1 MRYLIVPEILYIILL
16 LGSLLLSFASVVM
29 VIRGIIKGNSKQ
41 YFIKWGIIFVVSL
54 IIHLST
60 RTGVIVANTMIGG

>member
-29 VIRGIIKGNSKQ
+29 IIRGIIKRNVKQ
-41 YFIKWGIIFVVSL
+41 YYIKWGIIFIISL
-54 IIHLST
+54 VIHLST